1 MESFVQ
7 DVRYAVRMLFR
18 NRGFTAVAV
27 LALALGIGANTAIF
41 SVVNGVLLRPL
52 PFKDSDRLVVVFE
65 KTGNGSRDY
74 ISQPN
79 LQDYRER
86 NHVFESLTTFIGQS
100 VNLTGTEKP
109 DRVRGGFV
117 TSDFFRMLDTAAA
130 QGRTILPAEDSQ
142 GGERVVVLNHDFW
155 QKRFGGDPSVLG
167 KNLTLNGESYAVVGI
182 MPRSFRFP
190 LDEIEVWIP
199 AHYWPNYSTLRKDHY
214 SLVFGKLKEGVTIP
228 AAQTEMAG
236 IASQLAQS
244 FPEENQG
251 RGLEIIG
258 LKAMLVED
266 VRPMLFVLLG
276 AVGFILLI
284 ACANIA
290 NLLLA
295 RGTARWKEVAVR
307 AALGASRTRLIRQ
320 FLTETVLLSV
330 MGGVLGLI
338 LAVWGVDLLMSISP
352 GELPG
357 GQPPGFD
364 LQVLGFTLLVSVL
377 TGFLFGVMP
386 ALQLSKP
393 DLYSVLKEGRGAG
406 EGAGRGRLR
415 ALFIISQVSLSV
427 VLLVGAG
434 LLINSFY
441 RLLRTDPGFAPEN
454 LLTMEYRLPKN
465 KYAKGE
471 EQWEF
476 HRRVVERVREV
487 PGVQSAAVVGG
498 LPFSGNGGSTIFTL
512 PDRPLPPRGKEPR
525 ALLNRAGDGYFETIG
540 IPLLRGRFFTEQD
553 KPDAPVV
560 VLINQAMAQTYWPG
574 QDPIGKQVQIPEE
587 KITASI
593 IGVVGDAKQFELGE
607 RQRPQIYSYY
617 SQSPNIFATL
627 VVRTNVEPMSLA
639 DTVRAAV
646 WAVDKDQ
653 PVWKIR
659 TVESLLERNVAP
671 RRFVMTLMAVFAG
684 LALLLTAVGLYGVIS
699 YSVSQRTQEIGVRM
713 ALGAQAR
720 DVLALI
726 IKQGM
731 KLTLVGVAI
740 GVAASFA
747 LTRVMAS
754 LLYNVSATDPL
765 TFISAALVLAC
776 VAFLA
781 CYIPARRATKVDPMI
796 ALRYE

>member
-1 MESFVQ
+1 MGTLLQ
-7 DVRYAVRMLFR
+7 DLRYGMRMLFKR
-18 NRGFTAVAV
+18 RVFAVV
-27 LALALGIGANTAIF
+27 ALVTLGLGIGANTAIF
-41 SVVNGVLLRPL
+41 SVVNAVLLRPL

-79 LQDYRER
+79 LQDYRDR
-86 NHVFESLTTFIGQS
+86 SHVFESLTTFIGQS

-117 TSDFFRMLDTAAA
+117 TSSFFTMLDTAAA
-130 QGRTILPAEDSQ
+130 QGRTFLPAEDSQ

-182 MPRSFRFP
+182 MPQGFRFP
-190 LDEIEVWIP
+190 LDEIEVWMP
-199 AHYWPNYSTLRKDHY
+199 AQHWPNYSTLRKDHY

-236 IASQLAQS
+236 IASQLAQAY
-244 FPEENQG
+244 PEENQG
-251 RGLEIIG
+251 RGIEIIG
-258 LKAMLVED
+258 MKAMLVED
-266 VRPMLFVLLG
+266 IRPMLFVLLG

-330 MGGVLGLI
+330 MGGVLGLL
-338 LAVWGVDLLMSISP
+338 LAIWGVDLLMSAAP

-441 RLLRTDPGFAPEN
+441 RLLHTNPGFAPEN

-476 HRRVVERVREV
+476 HRRVVERAKAV
-487 PGVQSAAVVGG
+487 PGVQSAAVVMG

-512 PDRPLPPRGKEPR
+512 PDRPLPPQGKEPR
-525 ALLNRAGDGYFETIG
+525 ALLNRAGDSYFETIG

-553 KPDAPVV
+553 KPGSPMV

-627 VVRTNVEPMSLA
+627 VVKTNVEPMSLA

-659 TVESLLERNVAP
+659 TVEFLLERNVAP

-731 KLTLVGVAI
+731 KLTLVGVLI